1 MSICVPK
8 TNNMSKVQILLD
20 NSGGAATQ
28 KTLETLQKYLDENP
42 KIREI
47 VVLPNVGNVKNASS
61 LPTGTITLV
70 EENTAMN
77 PALLP
82 KSIMSVLTLYEIS
95 KKNDEVL
102 DDRHFTPE
110 KIQSVLKEILGEGPS
125 LDNAFVGHCDPN
137 IKGRDSKSWKPA
149 LGKSG
154 WVAISKYEPRR
165 FENTYYIAVFSSN
178 DTISDQMVDIADSM
192 SLQTDIHAIDGAI
205 DPPSISKFMARE
217 EYGLARVIARRN
229 NDKIAIRLAEALSLN
244 VNRTADDV
252 DGLVNAKT
260 HKLDVVAIPD
270 FVTYFGQ
277 ISTARLQYKQ
287 NVDTVVA
294 IYDNCTKVTGGAGN
308 AVVPL
313 NPIDGI
319 ALFEKLPSSTVFATG
334 QPFGCLPCGT
344 GKSDEHR
351 SLDSAQR
358 KYISNCVHWEGKIT
372 DQMHHKVTRQYRSV
386 DAVLKV
392 VPSERAIQKRLEHV
406 FTTLPEE

>member
-1 MSICVPK
+1 
-8 TNNMSKVQILLD
+8 MSKEQILLD
-20 NSGGAATQ
+20 NSGGAATE
-28 KTLETLQKYLDENP
+28 KTLEILQSVLDENP

-47 VVLPNVGNVKNASS
+47 VVLPNVGNVKNSS
-61 LPTGTITLV
+61 RLPTGTITLV
-70 EENTAMN
+70 EEDAAMT

-95 KKNDEVL
+95 SKNEEVL
-102 DDRHFTPE
+102 DDRHFTAE
-110 KIQSVLKEILGEGPS
+110 RIQSALANILGEGPS

-137 IKGRDSKSWKPA
+137 IRGRDSKPWKPA

-154 WVAISKYEPRR
+154 WVSVSKYEPRR
-165 FENTYYIAVFSSN
+165 FESTYYIAVFSSN
-178 DTISDQMVDIADSM
+178 DRISEQMADIADSM
-192 SLQTDIHAIDGAI
+192 SLQTDIHSIKGQI
-205 DPPSISKFMARE
+205 EPPSISRFMSRE

-229 NDKIAIRLAEALSLN
+229 NDKIAIQLAEALGLSL
-244 VNRTADDV
+244 NRTADDV
-252 DGLVNAKT
+252 DGLVNVNT
-260 HKLDVVAIPD
+260 HKPDVVAIPD
-270 FVTYFGQ
+270 YVTYFGQ

-287 NVDTVVA
+287 SVDTVIA
-294 IYDNCTKVTGGAGN
+294 IYDNCTKVSGGAGN

-319 ALFEKLPSSTVFATG
+319 ALFEKLPSSTVIATG
-334 QPFGCLPCGT
+334 QLFGCLPCGT

-358 KYISNCVHWEGKIT
+358 KYVSNCVHWEGKIA
-372 DQMHHKVTRQYRSV
+372 DQLHHKVTREYRSA

-392 VPSERAIQKRLEHV
+392 VPSEKAVEKRLEHV